1 MQMCTGL
8 QKHRWVTQ
16 RTLSTKVS
24 RKQRGFSSYALFY
37 ILTFAAT
44 EENQMRFKE
53 NYVKAENNCSY
64 FPQLLKMVTRSVLST
79 NSYIQLKS

>member
-1 MQMCTGL
+1 MQMYTGL

-24 RKQRGFSSYALFY
+24 RKQRGFSGYALFY
-37 ILTFAAT
+37 ISKFAAT

-53 NYVKAENNCSY
+53 KYVRAENDCSN
-64 FPQLLKMVTRSVLST
+64 FPEFLKMVTRSVLST